1 VIRDL
6 ITEGQADGLTAQ
18 RACEVIGLSPRT
30 FQRWQDSAVSSPLTP
45 DATVAPALT
54 LPALARRT
62 PLRGVVL
69 RPRPYNALT
78 VSEATTVVALIQS
91 PQHAD
96 ASCRELALALQN
108 SPFPTYVS
116 HVTVWEYQR
125 ALNCNG
131 PRGRQVAQGQHRTAP
146 DTDWVN
152 GPNLLWDWDITYLYT
167 LEHGVFLYLYSLL
180 DHWSRKNI
188 AWLIGTQLS
197 SALVQTLWDH
207 GLINEGLLDQPAT
220 TWPKSLSDRGAQMRS
235 RSTATYFKKLGIEQ
249 LFSRPR
255 TPNDNPYIESHFATI
270 KTQPVFPGFFADP
283 PVAESY
289 FSQFYPWYN
298 DVHPHTRL
306 HMLTPSQV
314 HSGQG
319 PRLLAERAALKA
331 ATFAARIADPDTRT
345 FTLEELIAHHLPD
358 VLDYP
363 CYTWTG
369 PKIAPAKRATPFD

>member
-1 VIRDL
+1 VRLDL
-6 ITEGQADGLTAQ
+6 IAEGQADGLTTQ

-30 FQRWQDSAVSSPLTP
+30 LQRWQVPAVSSLATS
-45 DATVAPALT
+45 DAIVASAPT
-54 LPALARRT
+54 WP
-62 PLRGVVL
+62 VVL
-69 RPRPYNALT
+69 RTRPYNALT
-78 VSEATTVVALIQS
+78 ASEAAAVVALIQS

-108 SPFPTYVS
+108 GPFPTYVS
-116 HVTVWEYQR
+116 HVTVWEYQC

-131 PRGRQVAQGQHRTAP
+131 PRGRQVSQGQHRTAP

-152 GPNLLWDWDITYLYT
+152 GPNVLWDWDITYLHT
-167 LEHGVFLYLYSLL
+167 LERGVFVFLYSLL

-188 AWLIGTQLS
+188 AWLIGRQLS
-197 SALVQTLWDH
+197 SALVQTLWDL
-207 GLINEGLLDQPAT
+207 GLINEDLLGQPAS

-235 RSTATYFKKLGIEQ
+235 RSTVTYFRKLGIEQ

-283 PVAESY
+283 PEAETY
-289 FSQFYPWYN
+289 FDQFYPWYN

-306 HMLTPSQV
+306 NMLTPTQV

-319 PRLLAERAALKA
+319 PRLLAERATLKT
-331 ATFAARIADPDTRT
+331 ATLAARHADLGART

-358 VLDYP
+358 VSNYP
-363 CYTWTG
+363 CYTWAG
-369 PKIAPAKRATPFD
+369 PNIAPAKQATALD